1 MSPPEESLEKGVA
14 REAWITRMGFIF
26 AVWGSMTGLGNVWN
40 WPYRVSSLGGG
51 PFVIIYVIMLA
62 LVGIPV
68 VLTEFVLGSTTR
80 RGFPG
85 ALKRINKNGEFLGW
99 FCLCNAAVLTAFYCV
114 IIGWAVIYAGYAA
127 VPGLVLDGP
136 MGPALFTDQ
145 PFFFVNLLFSPL
157 LLVGLVI
164 VWIIIFV
171 IDYFGT
177 RGIERAVMLFFPI
190 LWIIIIGMAI
200 WAFMLPGAS
209 AGLNFY
215 LNPDPT
221 QFLNTEMWSTA
232 VSLSFFKLS
241 AGMGILTAYA
251 SYLPRKGELT
261 NSAIT
266 TSLLDTTFAFTAGLA
281 IFPIAAFAGLLLA
294 PPGAST
300 VAFAFIAWPGVMIFP
315 GGNILGVIFFIMMVF
330 LGITSAVSL
339 VEAIVTA
346 VIDKFGWP
354 RSRTVI
360 VVVLLIFG
368 MGLPFVNWIEA
379 PGLAGATDVTWGLFL
394 LDVVDYYV
402 EFYGLVIVGLFLMLI
417 MGWVYGGGKIVD
429 DANESGDFKLPG
441 WYKWFIKIVAPIGI
455 IIALSFIVLNN
466 FILGTA
472 SVGAGFNPGIYGAG
486 TGYEFIIPG
495 LWIVILVVAAF
506 ILWRLKG
513 VD

>member
-51 PFVIIYVIMLA
+51 PFVIIYIIMLA

-85 ALKRINKNGEFLGW
+85 ALKRINKHGEFFGW
-99 FCLCNAAVLTAFYCV
+99 FCLANAAVLTAFYCV
-114 IIGWAVIYAGYAA
+114 IIGWAAIYAGFAA
-127 VPGLVLDGP
+127 TGFPLDGP
-136 MGPALFTDQ
+136 MGPTIFTDQ
-145 PFFFVNLLFSPL
+145 PGFFVNMLFSPI

-164 VWIIIFV
+164 VWIIIFI

-190 LWIIIIGMAI
+190 LWAIIIGMAI
-200 WAFMLPGAS
+200 WAFTLPGA
-209 AGLNFY
+209 AEGLNFY
-215 LNPDPT
+215 LNPDPA
-221 QFLNTEMWSTA
+221 QFLNSEMWSTA

-300 VAFAFIAWPGVMIFP
+300 VGFAFIAWPGAMVFP
-315 GGNILGVIFFIMMVF
+315 GGNILGVVFFIMMVF

-360 VVVLLIFG
+360 VVCILIFS

-379 PGLAGATDVTWGLFL
+379 PGLAGSVDVTWGLFL

-402 EFYGLVIVGLFLMLI
+402 EFYGLVIVALFLMLI
-417 MGWVYGGGKIVD
+417 MGWVYGGAKIVD
-429 DANESGDFKLPG
+429 DANESGDFKLPS
-441 WYKWFIKIVAPIGI
+441 WYQWFIKIISPIGI
-455 IIALSFIVLNN
+455 IIALSFIVYNN
-466 FILGTA
+466 FILGTT
-472 SVGAGFNPGIYGAG
+472 SVGAGFMPGIYGAG
-486 TGYEFIIPG
+486 TGYEFLIPG
-495 LWIVILVVAAF
+495 LWVLILLVTAF
-506 ILWRLKG
+506 ILYRLKG